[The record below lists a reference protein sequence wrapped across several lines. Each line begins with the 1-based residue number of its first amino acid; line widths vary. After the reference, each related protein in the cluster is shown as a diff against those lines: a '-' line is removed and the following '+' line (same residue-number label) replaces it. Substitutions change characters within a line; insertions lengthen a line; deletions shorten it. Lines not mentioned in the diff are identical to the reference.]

1 MILEK
6 DLNAIV
12 GTVLVIAAFFLV
24 INLIIDIIVAFIDP
38 RIRLGV
44 RSQ

>member
-1 MILEK
+1 LNK

-24 INLIIDIIVAFIDP
+24 VNTVVDIVVGMIDP
-38 RIRLGV
+38 RIRLRGA
-44 RSQ
+44 RT